1 MAKNRVKSNIGEII
15 KIIVIGIVVIIIGF
29 YAYLFFTR
37 NV

>member
-1 MAKNRVKSNIGEII
+1 MAKKRGKSNTGELI
-15 KIIVIGIVVIIIGF
+15 KIIVIGIVLIIIGF